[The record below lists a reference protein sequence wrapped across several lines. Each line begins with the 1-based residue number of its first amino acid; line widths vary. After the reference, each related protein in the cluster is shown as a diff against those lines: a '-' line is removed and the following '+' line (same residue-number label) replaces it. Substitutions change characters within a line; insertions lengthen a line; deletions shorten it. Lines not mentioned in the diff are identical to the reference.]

1 MNFLKKLLGSNTGI
15 SSKRLIGLSACV
27 VIYIIA
33 FVDLFTDK
41 TVTNYVFEGLVYLA
55 IGGVFGIAAER
66 FADVL
71 IQNKQPKSETPI
83 PPKDTN
89 VPPVEQLPD

>member
-1 MNFLKKLLGSNTGI
+1 MNFFRKLLGSNTGV
-15 SSKRLIGLSACV
+15 SSKRFIGLTSCA

-41 TVTNYVFEGLVYLA
+41 TVTNYVYEGLVYLA
-55 IGGVFGIAAER
+55 IGGIFGIAAEK

-71 IQNKQPKSETPI
+71 IKNKQTDLPTEDKKDQPPIEQTP
-83 PPKDTN
+83 PEK
-89 VPPVEQLPD
+89 